1 MEALMAYYIRFLL
14 VLGVLAGLLGGF
26 PVAATLPV
34 AAAAPV
40 KIRISYT
47 VPGLEIL
54 SLFADK
60 TDILQHY
67 GHSYTVELIRFQG
80 TSPMIT
86 AFAAKELDLGNLA
99 YSSFALAVLNAGLD
113 LKILADDLKSGVSG
127 YFADKWAVLETSSV
141 TSVADLRGKTIG
153 INAFG
158 TAVDLALRVMMKK
171 HGMLDKKDYRIV
183 EVAFPHQEAM
193 LREGKID
200 AACLVQPFWMIATAK
215 GGLRP
220 IFDVQQAMGPAQLVF
235 LAGRSEF
242 LAAHP
247 QAVQDFFEDFLRFW
261 HWMLH
266 PANREAAV
274 QLAATFTK
282 RPAAAFAE
290 WFLTTNDYFR
300 DPDARV
306 DAAMLQSNVDTLF
319 DMEFIPKRLDIAPY
333 LDLSYVQQAK
343 QRLTAR

>member
-1 MEALMAYYIRFLL
+1 MTRYVRL
-14 VLGVLAGLLGGF
+14 VSTFSVAFGILWLATGWPSRL
-26 PVAATLPV
+26 VW
-34 AAAAPV
+34 AAPV

-47 VPGLEIL
+47 VPALELL

-60 TDILQHY
+60 TDILKHY

-113 LKILADDLKSGVSG
+113 LKILAEDLKSGVSG
-127 YFADKWAVLETSSV
+127 YFTDKWVVLDSSNV
-141 TSVADLRGKTIG
+141 KTPADLRGKTIG

-171 HGMLDKKDYRIV
+171 HGLVDKKDYNIV

-200 AACLVQPFWMIATAK
+200 VACLVQPFWSIASAK
-215 GGLRP
+215 GGVRP
-220 IFDVQQAMGPAQLVF
+220 LFDVHDAMGPTQLVF
-235 LAGRSEF
+235 LAGRTEF
-242 LAAHP
+242 LTAHP
-247 QAVQDFFEDFLRFW
+247 QAVQDFFDDFLRFW
-261 HWMLH
+261 QWMLN
-266 PANREAAV
+266 PAHRNAAV

-282 RPAAAFAE
+282 RPVEAFAD
-290 WFLTTNDYFR
+290 WLLTRHDYYR
-300 DPDARV
+300 DPDGLV
-306 DAAMLQSNVDTLF
+306 DATMLQSNLGLLH
-319 DMEFIPKRLDIAPY
+319 DMGFISKRLDIGKY
-333 LDLSYVQQAK
+333 FDLSYVRRAK
-343 QRLTAR
+343 QRLAGN